1 MKWKNSRDGHA
12 MAPELKVNV
21 NAIPEYRRHFT
32 FDQDNPYQRKIT
44 PVRTLVELYKV
55 TLTHQNYLQNCKLA
69 QKGGKKSFSC
79 NDLACI
85 SAISKSKNYKDMSKS
100 IQNIY
105 GKISTPILIIVGT
118 LDPVV
123 DNHTT
128 RAIYDRILE
137 GEGKSEQTVKYIEI
151 KELEHGP
158 NSNWLMFE
166 QVVQLIE
173 QWHLQFI

>member
-1 MKWKNSRDGHA
+1 
-12 MAPELKVNV
+12 
-21 NAIPEYRRHFT
+21 
-32 FDQDNPYQRKIT
+32 
-44 PVRTLVELYKV
+44 
-55 TLTHQNYLQNCKLA
+55 
-69 QKGGKKSFSC
+69 
-79 NDLACI
+79 
-85 SAISKSKNYKDMSKS
+85 MSKS
-100 IQNIY
+100 FQNIY

-173 QWHLQFI
+173 